1 MNGKRDLNRMTVK
14 HSRVERGS
22 HRAPA
27 AGDDA
32 ARILELEADLATARA
47 LLQERIE
54 EWATTSEELRDAN
67 AELVE
72 ANGLLHDTS
81 ERLGIANTELHAL
94 NLELRNRIAE
104 ADRAYADLENLF
116 ESTRVA
122 TIFVDRAGRVR
133 RFTPTVGEILAVGPE
148 TLGAA
153 LAPLLAPLTG
163 LDAGALIA
171 RVMADGAPVEH
182 EFGTATGAWYQL
194 RVLPYRTRQGAVD
207 GAVITFADLTA
218 SRTAALAMSNVN
230 EQLERRVGER
240 TGQLA
245 ESLRELE
252 SFSYSISHDLK
263 APLRAI
269 HGFSQALSE
278 EFGATLG
285 DAGLHY
291 LERIRTGATRMG
303 SLIDDLLTL
312 SRVARAEIHPTTVP
326 LSGLADEVVAEL
338 RRADPQRD
346 VRVTIAPALSVDGDA
361 SLLRALLTNLLGN
374 AWKFTRRRATAHIE
388 FGECETPRGHAYF
401 VRDDGAGFDMA
412 YADKLFGAFQ
422 RLHEAS
428 EFEGTGIGLATAR
441 RIVARHGGAIWAD
454 GAVDRGATFSFTLPS
469 AH

>member
-1 MNGKRDLNRMTVK
+1 MTAR
-14 HSRVERGS
+14 HSKAEHGS
-22 HRAPA
+22 HRAA
-27 AGDDA
+27 AANGDA
-32 ARILELEADLATARA
+32 SRILELEAELATARA
-47 LLQERIE
+47 LIQERVE
-54 EWATTSEELRDAN
+54 EWATTSEELRNAN

-72 ANGLLHDTS
+72 ANGLLHDTG
-81 ERLGIANTELHAL
+81 ERLGIANAELHAL

-104 ADRAYADLENLF
+104 ADRAYADLENLL
-116 ESTRVA
+116 ESSRVA

-133 RFTPTVGEILAVGPE
+133 RFTPAVGEILAVGPE

-153 LAPLLAPLTG
+153 LAPLLAPIAG
-163 LDAGALIA
+163 LDVGALIT
-171 RVMADGAPVEH
+171 RVIGDGAPVEH
-182 EFGTATGAWYQL
+182 EFGTAGGAWYQL
-194 RVLPYRTRQGAVD
+194 RVLPYRTRHGAVD
-207 GAVITFADLTA
+207 GAVITFGDLTA
-218 SRTAALAMSNVN
+218 NRAAALSMSNLNDV
-230 EQLERRVGER
+230 LEGRVTER
-240 TGQLA
+240 TRQLA

-278 EFGATLG
+278 EFGPTLG
-285 DAGLHY
+285 NTGLHY
-291 LERIRTGATRMG
+291 LDRIRTGATRMG

-346 VRVTIAPALSVDGDA
+346 VCVTIAPALSVDGDA
-361 SLLRALLTNLLGN
+361 SLLRALLANLLGN
-374 AWKFTRRRATAHIE
+374 AWKFTRGRATAHIE
-388 FGECETPRGHAYF
+388 VGECETPRGHAYF

-412 YADKLFGAFQ
+412 YVDKLFGAFQ
-422 RLHEAS
+422 RLHDGS

-441 RIVARHGGAIWAD
+441 RIVARHGGVIWAD